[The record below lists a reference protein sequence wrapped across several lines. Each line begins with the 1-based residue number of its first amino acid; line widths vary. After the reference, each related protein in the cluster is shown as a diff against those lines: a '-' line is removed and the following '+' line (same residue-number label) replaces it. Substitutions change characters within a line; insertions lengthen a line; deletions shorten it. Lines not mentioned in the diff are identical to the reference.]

1 MIKYSLKLQQY
12 LKLYYV
18 IRSIVTDFVHFF
30 HIRLYPMSSLSIV
43 GISGSLRAGSY
54 NSSLLRYVSTILP
67 TTVEYK
73 ELSIASLP
81 LYNPDVQAA
90 GYPDEV
96 AAFRDT
102 IAAADGIIIVS
113 PEYNYTV
120 PGVLKNAIDWA
131 SRPPSP
137 SFAGK
142 PVGLLSASTGIFGG
156 VRGQAQMRYIMF
168 AVNAIVMNRPEIYVA
183 SAAQKFDAD
192 GNLTDQTTKDLLAKY
207 VDSFIDWVHLIG
219 RK

>member
-1 MIKYSLKLQQY
+1 
-12 LKLYYV
+12 
-18 IRSIVTDFVHFF
+18 
-30 HIRLYPMSSLSIV
+30 MSSLSIV